1 MKLTEY
7 IAITLN
13 EKTCLSVFR
22 RRQCPTERGRPVG
35 DRAVRPAEQNSQN
48 VQIRTLL
55 DKQKSKFLPSAR
67 QKSTDTNFKP
77 LMTEEVYEN

>member
-1 MKLTEY
+1 MSVS
-7 IAITLN
+7 
-13 EKTCLSVFR
+13 LSSSSSVSDR
-22 RRQCPTERGRPVG
+22 TGRPVG
-35 DRAVRPAEQNSQN
+35 DRAVRPAEQNSQD